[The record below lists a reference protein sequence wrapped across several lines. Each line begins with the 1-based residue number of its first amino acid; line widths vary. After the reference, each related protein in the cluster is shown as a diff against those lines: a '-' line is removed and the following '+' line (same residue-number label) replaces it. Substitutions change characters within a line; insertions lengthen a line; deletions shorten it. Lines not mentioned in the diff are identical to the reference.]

1 MPWSHNQVEAQSQLR
16 RQHQQDQQHHA
27 IHFPVMDQTSLIWR
41 KKIKAME
48 KVEPQSP
55 VYPLMTTAKCLHAL
69 NILYEDKKWELKIW
83 TTKPKEEKKENLL

>member
-1 MPWSHNQVEAQSQLR
+1 MDICQDYEANINNT
-16 RQHQQDQQHHA
+16 HA
-27 IHFPVMDQTSLIWR
+27 RLFPVIQ
-41 KKIKAME
+41 
-48 KVEPQSP
+48 PQ